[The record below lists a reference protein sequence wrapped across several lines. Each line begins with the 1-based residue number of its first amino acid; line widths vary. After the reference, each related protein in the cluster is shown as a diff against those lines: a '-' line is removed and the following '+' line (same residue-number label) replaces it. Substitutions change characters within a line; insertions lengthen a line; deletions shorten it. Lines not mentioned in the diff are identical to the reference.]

1 MWKLLAQVTDVLNS
15 MKSMEE
21 LKKLEELQNSD
32 KRNLH
37 FCIIDHSTGKQRPLD
52 VKDIYSSVERIEL
65 SEAVPEDIR
74 SQFNVA
80 RNLAV
85 YSWFSYSFHQI
96 SELKAF
102 STVEMALRS
111 LLGKHKHGFRGL
123 TTKAVNSGL
132 IKDLGFSHIEKP
144 ENSNST
150 EYSAKLQDIMPA
162 LRNSLAHGNTTLH
175 PGSVSNLRICADF
188 INQLYEKK
196 FNNQMQPIAESDG

>member
-1 MWKLLAQVTDVLNS
+1 

-21 LKKLEELQNSD
+21 LKKLEQLQNPD
-32 KRNLH
+32 KRNLY

-74 SQFNVA
+74 SQFTVA

-123 TTKAVNSGL
+123 IKKAVNSGL

-144 ENSNST
+144 GNPNST